1 MNLISPWNLRFPP
14 ISIPPITA
22 SPHCKPSLTNHSF
35 SFPFWPH
42 PCRIISTT
50 SFLVHAKKRN
60 SKPEPVLK
68 PTIIEQVSGDDED
81 KEEQLLFDD
90 FEDGSL
96 SPKKMSQDLQD
107 PEKQQGRKREW
118 RTISFYTLTI
128 SSLKEKENLIIIN
141 GT

>member
-1 MNLISPWNLRFPP
+1 
-14 ISIPPITA
+14 
-22 SPHCKPSLTNHSF
+22 
-35 SFPFWPH
+35 
-42 PCRIISTT
+42 
-50 SFLVHAKKRN
+50 
-60 SKPEPVLK
+60 
-68 PTIIEQVSGDDED
+68 VSGDDED
-81 KEEQLLFDD
+81 REEGEEQLLFDD

>member
-22 SPHCKPSLTNHSF
+22 FPHCKPSLTNQSF

-60 SKPEPVLK
+60 SKPEPVLE

-90 FEDGSL
+90 FEDGNLNLNNPFSL
-96 SPKKMSQDLQD
+96 FCSVLKA
-107 PEKQQGRKREW
+107 
-118 RTISFYTLTI
+118 SFKVFI
-128 SSLKEKENLIIIN
+128 FDFRSSD
-141 GT
+141 GW